1 MFACITHRALTNVF
15 AFCFSGID
23 RRSFI
28 VDRNVMWWLMLE
40 CLVRSERPPALAK
53 HLASEPCM
61 AFTFLPLN
69 LALVC
74 CMRCTAAGTD
84 SGGKGRPQHSGH
96 RFSLRKIMGRG
107 VGVHNKSTA
116 PDDLRARGIGGRGQ
130 TPRSRSAILGRV
142 PHSGMRRMRGRRK
155 QTTIA

>member
-69 LALVC
+69 LALVSAVC
-74 CMRCTAAGTD
+74 DARRRAQIVGERGDHNTVCTGFLSAKSWDGALASTI
-84 SGGKGRPQHSGH
+84 SPLPPMICEPEASVGGGRLH
-96 RFSLRKIMGRG
+96 G
-107 VGVHNKSTA
+107 VGA
-116 PDDLRARGIGGRGQ
+116 PFSDGCL
-130 TPRSRSAILGRV
+130 TPE
-142 PHSGMRRMRGRRK
+142 
-155 QTTIA
+155 